1 MPWIF
6 PRSGEYPSAEKTPPK
21 NITNSCFMALFAVED
36 ESFFLGH
43 VEQVYDVSIVVFVI
57 FSIDEHIIM
66 DGQYTRALGHNV
78 VHPHLEDIL

>member
-1 MPWIF
+1 MNFFQIWGVSLC
-6 PRSGEYPSAEKTPPK
+6 REDSAKECYGLLFYGT
-21 NITNSCFMALFAVED
+21 FFAVED

-43 VEQVYDVSIVVFVI
+43 IEQVYDVCIMVPVI
-57 FSIDEHIIM
+57 LSVDEHVVM